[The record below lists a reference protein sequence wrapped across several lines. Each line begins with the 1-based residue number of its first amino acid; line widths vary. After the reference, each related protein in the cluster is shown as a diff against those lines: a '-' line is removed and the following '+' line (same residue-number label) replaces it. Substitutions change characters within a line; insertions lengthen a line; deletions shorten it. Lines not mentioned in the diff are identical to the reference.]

1 MDLVVWLT
9 KSELWHDENE
19 DEDEVG
25 MESPSVARIF
35 EVDGVAL
42 IAVVAIIAGVIQRMI
57 LVTIPST
64 AHLSIGRVAAFGCKS
79 STYGQLIGSYTFG
92 SLLASCITGVERKRG
107 PKGDDVDNAGYHR
120 SLEDQAEEYDVLVV
134 WN

>member
-42 IAVVAIIAGVIQRMI
+42 IAVAAIIAGVIQRMI

-64 AHLSIGRVAAFGCKS
+64 AHLSIGRVAAFGCKVS
-79 STYGQLIGSYTFG
+79 VVVDAHMGVQNNNIVVGSG
-92 SLLASCITGVERKRG
+92 WC
-107 PKGDDVDNAGYHR
+107 
-120 SLEDQAEEYDVLVV
+120 
-134 WN
+134 

>member
-9 KSELWHDENE
+9 RSELWHDENE

-25 MESPSVARIF
+25 MEPPSVARIF

-42 IAVVAIIAGVIQRMI
+42 IAVAAIIAGVIQRMI

-64 AHLSIGRVAAFGCKS
+64 AHLSIGRVAAFGCKVS
-79 STYGQLIGSYTFG
+79 VVIDAHMGVQNNNIVVGSG
-92 SLLASCITGVERKRG
+92 WC
-107 PKGDDVDNAGYHR
+107 
-120 SLEDQAEEYDVLVV
+120 
-134 WN
+134 

>member
-35 EVDGVAL
+35 IFEVDGVAL
-42 IAVVAIIAGVIQRMI
+42 IAVAAIIAGVIQRMI

-64 AHLSIGRVAAFGCKS
+64 AHLSIGRVAAFGCKVS
-79 STYGQLIGSYTFG
+79 VVVD
-92 SLLASCITGVERKRG
+92 AHMGVQNNNIV
-107 PKGDDVDNAGYHR
+107 VDSG
-120 SLEDQAEEYDVLVV
+120 
-134 WN
+134 WC